1 MESTSEATEGF
12 HTLIR
17 NLFGNSF
24 PPIIQGFSDPHLF
37 TLNAIEIL
45 DDMVFEYA
53 TRLSESN
60 IQPRKNE
67 NIKILKEPIYDFTKT
82 EAVCSICF
90 EDIKETELI
99 QLLDCTHF
107 FHHNCLS
114 AWVKIKDECP
124 VCRHK
129 IEIINIE
136 DSQKEQ

>member
-1 MESTSEATEGF
+1 MESTLEATEGLN
-12 HTLIR
+12 TLIR
-17 NLFGNSF
+17 NLLGNEF

-67 NIKILKEPIYDFTKT
+67 NIRLLKEPICNSTKT
-82 EAVCSICF
+82 DTACSICF
-90 EDIKETELI
+90 EDIKKTELI
-99 QLLDCTHF
+99 QLLNCTHF

-114 AWVKIKDECP
+114 NWVKIKNECP
-124 VCRHK
+124 ICRHK

-136 DSQKEQ
+136 DSQKE